1 MLLREKDRVEYARYV
16 LTGHIFPMGAKEI
29 TSSPTFL
36 DPPDSAILYVKAQ
49 VESIFCAVDLA
60 RQLDFEGSFVSYIE
74 KVFIS
79 NLENL
84 RKPIRE
90 GQIKITLKVGNIS
103 AGNKTVETQEM
114 RQAQVDWSNIPDYL
128 TTHDFFSIAR
138 QCSAKGTKHS
148 FHLMN

>member
-1 MLLREKDRVEYARYV
+1 
-16 LTGHIFPMGAKEI
+16 MGAKEI

-36 DPPDSAILYVKAQ
+36 DLPDSAEVLYVKAQ

-60 RQLDFEGSFVSYIE
+60 RQLDFEGSLVSYIE
-74 KVFIS
+74 KVFNN

-103 AGNKTVETQEM
+103 ASTHGCKGDPSDETGP
-114 RQAQVDWSNIPDYL
+114 S
-128 TTHDFFSIAR
+128 
-138 QCSAKGTKHS
+138 
-148 FHLMN
+148 